1 MKKIVFVAQ
10 SNGGVAEYLYM
21 FFKNWKDNLEYEKY
35 LVVSNQYKEQEE
47 RFKKYVKNIYYVD
60 MTRNMSFSKDL
71 KSIECI
77 VNLKKVIK
85 EIKPDIVYLHSSKA
99 GGIGRLALWFNK
111 RIKVIYNAH
120 GWYFNAQIS
129 EKKKKVY
136 ILMEKILAKHTD
148 MIVNISKDEYESA
161 VKNKI
166 APKEKMCIIENG
178 IDFSKFKDSDKYREI
193 TREKYNI
200 NKDEIIIGVVGRLTE
215 QKDPITTIKAFKL
228 INEKYFN
235 TKLMFVGSGELEK
248 EVIQYSKENGIYDK
262 VIITGWVNDVEKY
275 IPAFDIA
282 ILPSKWEGFGLVL
295 VEYMACNKPI
305 VASNVGGIK
314 DIINDN
320 ENGLLIEK
328 NNYNELFEKISML
341 LENKVTILN
350 FIRNNE
356 KYRNKYDICN
366 LVNKHDSIFVKL
378 ITKEKI

>member
-21 FFKNWKDNLEYEKY
+21 FLKNWKDNLEYEKY

-71 KSIECI
+71 RSIKD
-77 VNLKKVIK
+77 LKKVIK

-111 RIKVIYNAH
+111 KIKVIYNAH

-129 EKKKKVY
+129 EKKKKIY

-200 NKDEIIIGVVGRLTE
+200 NKDEVVIGVVGRLTE
-215 QKDPITTIKAFKL
+215 QKDPMTSVKAFKL
-228 INEKYFN
+228 INENYSN
-235 TKLMFVGSGELEK
+235 TKLMFVGSGELERD
-248 EVIQYSKENGIYDK
+248 VIHYAKENGIYDK

-350 FIRNNE
+350 FIRSNE

-366 LVNKHDSIFVKL
+366 LVNKHDSILGKL

>member
-21 FFKNWKDNLEYEKY
+21 FLKNSKDNDEYEKY

-47 RFKKYVKNIYYVD
+47 RVKKYVKNIYYVD

-71 KSIECI
+71 RSIKK
-77 VNLKKVIK
+77 LKKVIK

-111 RIKVIYNAH
+111 KIKVIYNAH

-129 EKKKKVY
+129 EKKKKIY

-148 MIVNISKDEYESA
+148 IIVNISKDEYESA

-200 NKDEIIIGVVGRLTE
+200 NKDEVVIGVVGRLTE
-215 QKDPITTIKAFKL
+215 QKDPMTSVKAFKL
-228 INEKYFN
+228 INEKYSN
-235 TKLMFVGSGELEK
+235 TKLMFVGSGELEND
-248 EVIQYSKENGIYDK
+248 VIHYAKENGIYDK

-314 DIINDN
+314 NIIVDN
-320 ENGLLIEK
+320 VNGYLIEAENVK
-328 NNYNELFEKISML
+328 MLEDKIIKIIRSNKFYNEFYDWKKLQKYDVARLIEQHK
-341 LENKVTILN
+341 KILN
-350 FIRNNE
+350 
-356 KYRNKYDICN
+356 
-366 LVNKHDSIFVKL
+366 
-378 ITKEKI
+378 